1 MPYAK
6 AVSAKSRKFDDQ
18 GNESETDFVRM
29 MGIVKKFD
37 YHGYV
42 GIEWEGGDPSEQ
54 EGVMATKRLL
64 EKIRSA

>member
-37 YHGYV
+37 YHGHV
-42 GIEWEGGDPSEQ
+42 GIEWEGGDLSEQ
-54 EGVMATKRLL
+54 EGVMATKKLL